1 MSPTRG
7 VRLPLSH
14 TLGHPLSLLQPERR
28 SGAGPRHSGSHFVF
42 GTGSGRDKTLPEHEH
57 WGPRRPGG
65 TRGTQERVCS
75 LSTSTCSTS
84 AGASGPPPSSC
95 QIAAPASVT
104 QQDMCPA
111 KLTHTS
117 QRLGRVRVPWG
128 SHGNSGTGRT
138 RERAWEGGFGGHMG
152 WAGQGTEASQATPA
166 AATGPASLTAIL
178 VWGLGTA
185 GSSGGTG
192 LSGLRTRA
200 ELCFGRSQD

>member
-1 MSPTRG
+1 MEATSC
-7 VRLPLSH
+7 L
-14 TLGHPLSLLQPERR
+14 ER
-28 SGAGPRHSGSHFVF
+28 GAGEIRRFQSTSIGAHGA
-42 GTGSGRDKTLPEHEH
+42 GRDQRDTGEGLQLEHIHLQHFSWGLWAAPFQLPD
-57 WGPRRPGG
+57 R
-65 TRGTQERVCS
+65 
-75 LSTSTCSTS
+75 
-84 AGASGPPPSSC
+84 SSC
-95 QIAAPASVT
+95 FCHPTGHVPSKA
-104 QQDMCPA
+104 D
-111 KLTHTS
+111 THTS

-166 AATGPASLTAIL
+166 AATGPASLTTIL